1 MKILVTG
8 DQGFIAKNLISKLDK
23 NWTVY
28 GIDVNDF
35 MVVDDWQSQL
45 IDIVASLSPDVIF
58 HVGACSDTLEQN
70 VNYMMNLNYEATKIL
85 SEYCYMANCK
95 MIYSSSA
102 ANYGVNGKNPSNLY
116 GWSKYAAEDIVKAK
130 GGIAL
135 RYFNVY
141 GPGEEHKGKMASVAY
156 QSWLK
161 RQAEERVILFPKK
174 PTRDFVYVDDIV
186 SANLH
191 ALENYEQ
198 FAGNH
203 FDVGSGESRSF
214 EEVMQLMQIPFEYTE
229 DSIIPSGYQF
239 FTISNK
245 NEWLPG
251 WTPLWTIDTGV
262 PAYLEYLKK
271 SKEDGSSN

>member
-102 ANYGVNGKNPSNLY
+102 ANYGVNGRNPSNLY

-141 GPGEEHKGKMASVAY
+141 GPGEEYKGKMASVAY

-161 RQAEERVILFPKK
+161 SQAEERVILFPKK

-229 DSIIPSGYQF
+229 ESIIPSGYQF

-251 WTPLWTIDTGV
+251 WKPSWTIDTGV
-262 PAYLEYLKK
+262 PAYLDYLKK
-271 SKEDGSSN
+271 SKEDGPSN

>member
-23 NWTVY
+23 SWTVY

-85 SEYCYMANCK
+85 ADYCYMANCK

-102 ANYGVNGKNPSNLY
+102 ANYGTNGKNPSNLY
-116 GWSKYAAEDIVKAK
+116 GWSKYAAEDIVKSK

-161 RQAEERVILFPKK
+161 IQAEEKVMLFPKK
-174 PTRDFVYVDDIV
+174 PTRDFVYVEDIV

-198 FAGNH
+198 FLGNH

-214 EEVMQLMQIPFEYTE
+214 EEVMQLMQIPYEYTE
-229 DSIIPSGYQF
+229 SAVIPSGYQF

-251 WTPLWTIDTGV
+251 WTPSWTIDTGV

-271 SKEDGSSN
+271 SKDNGSSN